1 VPRTIPTLRRST
13 AFLAAIA
20 ATALLAPNT
29 AHAFV
34 RTTTCVTN
42 NPAHPFACRED
53 ETPLPIRWPDACVT
67 WMLQQDGTADWTDL
81 TSLQRIVNEAF
92 LTWNDVECAYFEATY
107 GGTTESRV
115 VGVTDGMANG
125 NVVLFVDSGWRHAR
139 NIQALTSVSYR
150 PDNGEIADADI
161 EMNSE
166 YFAFGVVAT
175 AADAG
180 ITDLANTLVH
190 EVGHFLGLDHTTN
203 VDFVGEPEEIPL
215 ATMYASALSGEVN
228 KATLEADDIAGI
240 CAAYPATVGGQSAC
254 TCTTGECAGPEEPT
268 KRGCAAGTGAHAWWL
283 LALAY
288 RRKRRQHQ

>member
-1 VPRTIPTLRRST
+1 MLRPNTTLLLG
-13 AFLAAIA
+13 A
-20 ATALLAPNT
+20 ALLAALALLPSRS

-67 WMLQQDGTADWTDL
+67 WTLQQDGTADWADF
-81 TSLQRIVNEAF
+81 TSLQRIVEEAF
-92 LTWNDVECAYFEATY
+92 LTWNRVECSYFEATF
-107 GGTTESRV
+107 GGTTDSRV

-175 AADAG
+175 AADGG
-180 ITDLANTLVH
+180 ITDFANTLVH

-203 VDFVGEPEEIPL
+203 VDFVGQAEEIPL
-215 ATMYASALSGEVN
+215 ATMYASALAGEVN
-228 KATLEADDIAGI
+228 KATLEADDIAGV
-240 CAAYPATVGGQSAC
+240 CAAYPASFEGQSAC
-254 TCTTGECAGPEEPT
+254 SCTTGECAPSPPRKE
-268 KRGCAAGTGAHAWWL
+268 RNCAAGSATPAWWL
-283 LALAY
+283 LVLLL
-288 RRKRRQHQ
+288 RRRQAVT